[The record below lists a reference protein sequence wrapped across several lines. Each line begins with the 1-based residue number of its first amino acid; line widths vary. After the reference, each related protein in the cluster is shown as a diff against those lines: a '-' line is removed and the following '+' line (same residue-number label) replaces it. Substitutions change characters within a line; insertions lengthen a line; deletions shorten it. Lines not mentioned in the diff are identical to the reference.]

1 MKLTWSKQMS
11 VGNKT
16 LDSEHRKIF
25 NLVNEVDRAIQTK
38 DSVRFAEA
46 LVALEAATRKH
57 FANEAKIALQINYPF
72 DLHHIEH
79 QYILKEMRLVKNE
92 LANFKGKWSES
103 IAEHYF
109 QFLSTWAVDHI
120 DEDDMKM
127 KVMLETFPYDLKPD
141 AIAG

>member
-1 MKLTWSKQMS
+1 MKLTWSKNMS

-16 LDSEHRKIF
+16 LDSEHRKII

-46 LVALEAATRKH
+46 LVSLEAAARKH
-57 FANEAKIALQINYPF
+57 FGNEARIAQAIKYPF
-72 DLHHIEH
+72 EQHHLEH

-92 LANFKGKWSES
+92 LAGFKGKWSES

-127 KVMLETFPYDLKPD
+127 KVMLESHPYDFKPVEL
-141 AIAG
+141 AG